1 LFFLILKGSSSSS
14 SVTSSNKPFSFFVG
28 IIIDDGFVSIFVVD
42 GDTTVDI
49 GGNFGTSLKKSSSS
63 SPSAGVCPPNIDG
76 LEI

>member
-63 SPSAGVCPPNIDG
+63 SAGICPLNIDG